1 MRLVTFLRLGT
12 PRLGAVVGEQI
23 IDLNAGYQYLQERAG
38 IPRAHER
45 AAVVLPPNIID
56 FLTNGDESLAA
67 ARRVVEQVA
76 KLESSALAGKGIVY
90 GVKGVTLKAPVPRP
104 PKLIL
109 VGLNYRDHAEEAKM
123 KIPEEPTL
131 FSKYPSVVI
140 GPGEAIRMPK
150 VSTQIDFEGEFA
162 FVIGKGGKDIPKNEA
177 INYVAGYTIVHDVSC
192 RDYQMRTGQWMVGKT
207 FDTFAPMGPYLVLKD
222 EIPDPHNLNLT
233 TRLNGVVMQSSNTKH
248 LIFNTFD
255 LIAYMSQVF
264 TLEPGDV
271 VSTGT
276 PSGVGFARKP
286 PVFLKPGDE
295 VAVEVEGIGTL
306 MNPVVAEEERL

>member
-1 MRLVTFLRLGT
+1 MRLVTFLRLGE
-12 PRLGAVVGEQI
+12 PRLGAVVGDQV
-23 IDLNAGYQYLQERAG
+23 IDLNTAYRLMQERAG
-38 IPRAHER
+38 RLRAKEAA
-45 AAVVLPPNIID
+45 AAVLPADMIG
-56 FLTNGDESLAA
+56 FLSAGDEALKAA
-67 ARRVVEQVA
+67 STTINYVTNAD
-76 KLESSALAGKGIVY
+76 KSAFVGQGVVY
-90 GVKGVTLKAPVPRP
+90 GLKAATLKAPVPRP
-104 PKLIL
+104 TKLIL

-131 FSKYPSVVI
+131 FSKYASVVI

-162 FVIGKGGKDIPKNEA
+162 FVIGKRGKDIPKDKA
-177 INYVAGYTIVHDVSC
+177 LDYVAGYTIVHDVSC

-207 FDTFAPMGPYLVLKD
+207 FDTFAPMGPYLVMKD
-222 EIPDPHNLNLT
+222 EIPDPHTLNLT
-233 TRLNGVVMQSSNTKH
+233 TRVNGVVMQSSNTKH

-276 PSGVGFARKP
+276 PAGVGFARNP
-286 PVFLKPGDE
+286 QVFLKPGDVVRIE
-295 VAVEVEGIGTL
+295 IEGLGALENPIVA
-306 MNPVVAEEERL
+306 AE

>member
-1 MRLVTFLRLGT
+1 MRLVTFLRLGES
-12 PRLGAVVGEQI
+12 RLGAVAGDQV
-23 IDLNAGYQYLQERAG
+23 IDLNAGYQLMLERAG
-38 IPRAHER
+38 RAR
-45 AAVVLPPNIID
+45 AREVATALQPPD
-56 FLTNGDESLAA
+56 MVGFLSVGEEALEA
-67 ARRVVEQVA
+67 ARKTVAYVTGAEQGAFV
-76 KLESSALAGKGIVY
+76 GQGIVY
-90 GVKGVTLKAPVPRP
+90 GLKAVTLKAPVPRP
-104 PKLIL
+104 TKLIL
-109 VGLNYRDHAEEAKM
+109 VGLNYRDHAEEAGM

-131 FSKYPSVVI
+131 FSKYPNCVI
-140 GPGEAIRMPK
+140 APGEAIRIPK

-162 FVIGKGGKDIPKNEA
+162 FVIGKRGKDIAKEDA

-222 EIPDPHNLNLT
+222 EAPDPHNLNLT

-271 VSTGT
+271 ISTGT
-276 PSGVGFARKP
+276 PAGVGFARKP
-286 PVFLKPGDE
+286 QIFMKAGDTVRIE
-295 VAVEVEGIGTL
+295 IEGLGAL
-306 MNPVVAEEERL
+306 ENPVAAAE

>member
-1 MRLVTFLRLGT
+1 MRLVTFLRLGE
-12 PRLGAVVGEQI
+12 PRLGAVVGEQVV
-23 IDLNAGYQYLQERAG
+23 DLNAAYQLMQERSG
-38 IPRAHER
+38 RAKAREVA
-45 AAVVLPPNIID
+45 AAVLPSDIVG
-56 FLTNGDESLAA
+56 FLAVGEEALDA
-67 ARRVVEQVA
+67 ARETIEYVTSME
-76 KLESSALAGKGIVY
+76 KSAFVGQGTQY
-90 GVKGVTLKAPVPRP
+90 GLKAVTLKAPVPRP
-104 PKLIL
+104 TKLIL
-109 VGLNYRDHAEEAKM
+109 VGLNYRDHAEEAGM

-131 FSKYPSVVI
+131 FSKYPNCVI
-140 GPGEAIRMPK
+140 APGEAIRIPK

-255 LIAYMSQVF
+255 LIAYMSRVF

-276 PSGVGFARKP
+276 PAGVGFARNP
-286 PVFLKPGDE
+286 QVFLKPGDVIRIE
-295 VAVEVEGIGTL
+295 ITGLGALENPIVA
-306 MNPVVAEEERL
+306 

>member
-1 MRLVTFLRLGT
+1 MRLVTFLRLGE
-12 PRLGAVVGEQI
+12 PRMGAVVGEQV

-38 IPRAHER
+38 VPRARER
-45 AAVVLPPNIID
+45 AAAVLPSD
-56 FLTNGDESLAA
+56 VVGFLTNGEESLTA
-67 ARRVVEQVA
+67 ARTVVEQVSRM
-76 KLESSALAGKGIVY
+76 ESTALAGKGIVY
-90 GVKGVTLKAPVPRP
+90 GVKGVTFKAPVPRP

-140 GPGEAIRMPK
+140 GPGEAIRMPR

-162 FVIGKGGKDIPKNEA
+162 FVIGKGGKDIPRERA
-177 INYVAGYTIVHDVSC
+177 LDHVAGYTIVHDVSC

-207 FDTFAPMGPYLVLKD
+207 FDTFAPMGPYLVTKD
-222 EIPDPHNLNLT
+222 EIPNPHTLDLT
-233 TRLNGVVMQSSNTKH
+233 TRVNGVVMQHSNTKH

-264 TLEPGDV
+264 ALEPGDV

-276 PSGVGFARKP
+276 PAGVGFARNP
-286 PVFLKPGDE
+286 QVFLKPGDVVRIE
-295 VAVEVEGIGTL
+295 ISGLGALE
-306 MNPVVAEEERL
+306 NPITE